1 MTDQWTEKKL
11 EYDRA
16 VDFLDNVKAGD
27 VVRLERYAYPEWS
40 PYGLNRDADI
50 HTRGT
55 YQIFATNKEGLWFTV
70 TTGEAIDARSVIT
83 WEKIPRQLELGI

>member
-1 MTDQWTEKKL
+1 MTDYQTEQKK

-16 VDFLDNVKAGD
+16 VVFLDNVRAGD
-27 VVRLERYAYPEWS
+27 TVRLERYAYPETN
-40 PYGLNRDADI
+40 PYGQNRHADI

-55 YQIFATNKEGLWFTV
+55 YQIFATDKEALWFTV
-70 TTGEAIDARSVIT
+70 TTGEAIDARSVIN